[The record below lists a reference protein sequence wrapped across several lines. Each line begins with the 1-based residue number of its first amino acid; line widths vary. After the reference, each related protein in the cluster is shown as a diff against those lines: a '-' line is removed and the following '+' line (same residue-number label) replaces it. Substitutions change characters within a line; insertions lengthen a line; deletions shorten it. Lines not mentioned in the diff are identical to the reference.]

1 MVLKRNHHIL
11 NFVIYISF
19 LLIMLCKSSFLQSC
33 LDYCLDWRSII
44 LIEVFSVMA
53 SYGKRISIHILEA
66 LCRSLLW
73 RVLRVHLITHTYN
86 TLSNTLCLLHNITE
100 IFANKRLMPVDTD
113 TLPPPKGKTT
123 LSHIFYNLSF
133 WSPLPVSSQDKRN
146 TRNIVPS
153 LKSLIM
159 RKMSID
165 RRSSNPLKMTE
176 RAYQEHLSYEERPSV
191 QGIFSLQKRQL

>member
-1 MVLKRNHHIL
+1 MCICVPVSVRWWNIYATIVLPSGNQKYNKKEKSLKKNPVMVLKRNHHIL

-86 TLSNTLCLLHNITE
+86 TLSNTLWLLHNITE

-133 WSPLPVSSQDKRN
+133 WSPLPVSS
-146 TRNIVPS
+146 
-153 LKSLIM
+153 
-159 RKMSID
+159 
-165 RRSSNPLKMTE
+165 
-176 RAYQEHLSYEERPSV
+176 
-191 QGIFSLQKRQL
+191 